1 MNLNGIN
8 QIQPTVVQ
16 KAKENEKPQETV
28 VQQGEQTAKKPSDSG
43 CLKNYFLGGVSF
55 SGHSCST
62 SNFAVKRLKDVPCCC
77 CGKPMLRNED
87 LAVCQKAVANSSGE
101 KLAAT
106 LKEYSKYMRA
116 DEKAVGTI
124 LAQEA
129 KATGCSVG
137 QAMRNTSGRLPQLT
151 GQYAN
156 GILSEIKTMATEAFK
171 SEENP
176 VNDLIAK
183 AQKDIKA
190 GKGLDRS
197 TFVEKLEKAGGS
209 LTEESQ
215 ALMQD
220 MAMDL
225 PQTFNHVQRIYDKY
239 EGRKDA
245 EISRRLF
252 STALTTAEHI
262 HPHSLGGPDNT
273 ANYIA
278 ECAGC
283 NNPRGNMSYA
293 EWLKIHPE
301 YPRKAQEHIEHVQAR
316 IINGEIGRDYN
327 DYPVDVRASLS
338 NESGGRMVLKVLN
351 PETIENMRRQRG
363 KTGEVDVQDVKD
375 AYNQQEGIKPEEQ
388 EEKSEKA

>member
-16 KAKENEKPQETV
+16 KAKESTKAAETTAPQA
-28 VQQGEQTAKKPSDSG
+28 EQAAKKPSDSG

-55 SGHSCST
+55 SGHPCST
-62 SNFAVKRLKDVPCCC
+62 SEFAVKRLKDVPCCC

-87 LAVCQKAVANSSGE
+87 LSVCQKAVANSSGG

-129 KATGCSVG
+129 KATGCNLG
-137 QAMRNTSGRLPQLT
+137 QAMRNTEDRLPELT
-151 GQYAN
+151 GKYAN
-156 GILSEIKTMATEAFK
+156 SILTEIKSVATDAFK

-176 VNDLIAK
+176 VNGLIAK
-183 AQKDIKA
+183 AEKDIEA
-190 GKGLDRS
+190 GRGLDRCD
-197 TFVEKLEKAGGS
+197 FVEKLEKAGGS
-209 LTEESQ
+209 LSEENQ

-239 EGRKDA
+239 AGKKDMDIA
-245 EISRRLF
+245 RRLF
-252 STALTTAEHI
+252 TTALTTAEHI
-262 HPHSLGGPDNT
+262 HPHSLGGPNNT

-293 EWLKIHPE
+293 EWLKVHPE
-301 YPRKAQEHIEHVQAR
+301 YPRKAQDHIEHVQAR
-316 IINGEIGRDYN
+316 IINGEIGKNYN
-327 DYPVDVRASLS
+327 DYPIDVRASLS
-338 NESGGRMVLKVLN
+338 KESGGRMVLRVLN
-351 PETIENMRRQRG
+351 PQTIENMRRQRG
-363 KTGEVDVQDVKD
+363 KTGEVDVQDVRD

>member
-16 KAKENEKPQETV
+16 KVKESTKAVETSAPQA
-28 VQQGEQTAKKPSDSG
+28 EQATKKPSDSG

-55 SGHSCST
+55 SGHPCST
-62 SNFAVKRLKDVPCCC
+62 SEFAVKRLKDVPCCC

-197 TFVEKLEKAGGS
+197 TFVARLEKAGGS

-239 EGRKDA
+239 ESRKDA
-245 EISRRLF
+245 DISRRLF

-375 AYNQQEGIKPEEQ
+375 AYNKQEGIESQEQ
-388 EEKSEKA
+388 EQKSEKV